1 MPRDI
6 PTYHPHAPLERVL
19 IPRKTLQRHARA
31 ANLEQQAQHHARQL
45 LREAQQQAEQI
56 RQLAYQDGYQQGMLD
71 AMNQIGTFIADSQTL
86 AVNLRDRLHQQ
97 ARQLLAHAVEHP
109 ETLLLLLEECL
120 RNLPVVDTTLY
131 LILPRSMRH
140 QHTQFSDVLAAHWP
154 HPYQLDFHTD
164 AGFVLR
170 YADQVI
176 EFSPEQYT
184 EAASRTL
191 VNTLASLPE
200 ECRQL
205 SQQALQALIAQWHIT
220 TPSAEGEQ
228 PT

>member
-6 PTYHPHAPLERVL
+6 PTYYPHTPLERVL
-19 IPRKTLQRHARA
+19 IPRKTLQRHAYA
-31 ANLEQQAQHHARQL
+31 TNLEQQAKQRARQL
-45 LREAQQQAEQI
+45 LRQAQQQAEHI
-56 RQLAYQDGYQQGMLD
+56 RQLAYQEGYQQGMLD
-71 AMNQIGTFIADSQTL
+71 SMKQIGTFFADSQTL
-86 AVNLRDRLHQQ
+86 AVNLSDSLRQQ
-97 ARQLLAHAVEHP
+97 ARHLLANSVEQP
-109 ETLLLLLEECL
+109 EILLLLLEECL
-120 RNLPVVDTTLY
+120 RNFPAVDTTLY
-131 LILPRSMRH
+131 LIFPRSMRH
-140 QHTQFSDVLAAHWP
+140 RHSLFTDVLAAHWP

-191 VNTLASLPE
+191 VNTLASLPK

-205 SQQALQALIAQWHIT
+205 SQQALQAFITQWHVT
-220 TPSAEGEQ
+220 HPSEEGEQ

>member
-1 MPRDI
+1 M
-6 PTYHPHAPLERVL
+6 L
-19 IPRKTLQRHARA
+19 IPRKTLQRHARG
-31 ANLEQQAQHHARQL
+31 ANLEQQAQQHARQL

-56 RQLAYQDGYQQGMLD
+56 RKLAYKDGYQQGMLD
-71 AMNQIGTFIADSQTL
+71 AMNQIGTFLADSQTL
-86 AVNLRDRLHQQ
+86 AINLRDSLHQH
-97 ARQLLAHAVEHP
+97 ARQLLTHAVEHP

-131 LILPRSMRH
+131 LILPRSMRR
-140 QHTQFSDVLAAHWP
+140 QNTQFSDVLAAHWP

-184 EAASRTL
+184 ETASRAL
-191 VNTLASLPE
+191 INTLASLPE

-205 SQQALQALIAQWHIT
+205 SQQALQAFITQWHVT
-220 TPSAEGEQ
+220 TPSAESEQ